1 MAQIL
6 ITATTCL
13 FSITISAIHGVEYN
27 NKQRK
32 LSKYQY
38 NWMIYN

>member
-38 NWMIYN
+38 N